1 MSASGKIGSVCKKT
15 PQVVKKRSPIVAASS
30 FFRGGHRVIPENHKA
45 LSTNNA
51 PRRCGGKMTH
61 SVKCSPDQYK
71 RLCEYAQTLGK
82 TLDEAVYEAVED
94 YVAMPDAE
102 KRELVGRQ
110 NP

>member
-1 MSASGKIGSVCKKT
+1 
-15 PQVVKKRSPIVAASS
+15 
-30 FFRGGHRVIPENHKA
+30 
-45 LSTNNA
+45 
-51 PRRCGGKMTH
+51 MTH

-94 YVAMPDAE
+94 YAAMPDAE

-110 NP
+110 NQ